1 MLSPRPIPQISCELR
16 SQTAALAFERRKPAI
31 ISGMSSNDLENLER
45 RNAELGV
52 LNQIA
57 QALNAE
63 LDLDRAL
70 RTTLTLTVRLMD
82 LQTGWIWLTHDD
94 GSNARLAVHQNLPPA
109 LADHPH
115 RMKGSTWCT
124 CIDDYQE
131 GDLSGA
137 ANINVIKCS
146 RLKDEMRGTD
156 GLRYHATVPIYAHGK
171 KLGLMNA
178 SSRDER
184 ALTADE
190 LRLLSTIGD
199 MLGMA
204 IERARLFRRGAETG
218 AAEERTRIAREI
230 HDTLAQDL
238 TAIALQLETVDALIE
253 ADHDSDKVHKL
264 VTQALVRARQ
274 GLDETRRS
282 VMNLRAAPL
291 EGQTMSEALAALAHD
306 YGGRWNLAVQTDL
319 KPVRDVPPHIEN
331 GLFRIA
337 QEAFSNIARHAG
349 ATGFSVILRQQRGHI
364 QLVITDDG
372 RGFAVA
378 DVPDDR
384 YGLIGMNERAI
395 LLGGQCVISTAPG
408 QGTRIDVEIPV
419 EPR

>member
-1 MLSPRPIPQISCELR
+1 MLR
-16 SQTAALAFERRKPAI
+16 
-31 ISGMSSNDLENLER
+31 MSNSIDLETLER
-45 RNAELGV
+45 RNAELSV

-82 LQTGWIWLTHDD
+82 LQTGWIWLTDDD

-131 GDLSGA
+131 GDLSSA

-184 ALTADE
+184 ALTTDE

-238 TAIALQLETVDALIE
+238 TAITLQLETADALIE
-253 ADHDSDKVHKL
+253 ANRDSQKVHAL

-291 EGQTMSEALAALAHD
+291 DQRTLGEALAALAHD
-306 YGGRWNLAVQTDL
+306 YGGRWNLAVKTDL
-319 KPVRDVPPHIEN
+319 KPVRDIPPHIEN

-337 QEAFSNIARHAG
+337 QEAFSNIARHAR
-349 ATGFSVILRQQRGHI
+349 ATEMSVSLKQQRDKVK
-364 QLVITDDG
+364 LVISDDG
-372 RGFAVA
+372 QGFDMK
-378 DVPDDR
+378 DVPVGR
-384 YGLIGMNERAI
+384 YGLVGINERAI
-395 LLGGQCVISTAPG
+395 LLGGQCTIATAPG
-408 QGTRIDVEIPV
+408 QGTRIEVELPV

>member
-1 MLSPRPIPQISCELR
+1 MTNDIS
-16 SQTAALAFERRKPAI
+16 T
-31 ISGMSSNDLENLER
+31 LER
-45 RNAELGV
+45 RNAELSV

-70 RTTLTLTVRLMD
+70 RTTLSLVVRLME
-82 LQTGWIWLTHDD
+82 LQVGWIWLTDDD
-94 GSNARLAVHQNLPPA
+94 GSNARLAVSQNLPPA

-131 GDLSGA
+131 GDLSSA

-146 RLKDEMRGTD
+146 RLKDDLRGTD

-178 SSRDER
+178 TSADER
-184 ALTADE
+184 ALTPDE

-238 TAIALQLETVDALIE
+238 TAIALQLETADALLE
-253 ADHDSDKVHKL
+253 ADHDPGKVRSV

-291 EGQTMSEALAALAHD
+291 EGHNIADALAVLAND
-306 YGGRWNLAVQTDL
+306 YGGRWGLAVETDL
-319 KPVRDVPPHIEN
+319 KPVQDVPPHIEN

-349 ATGFSVILRQQRGHI
+349 ATGFKVALSQKRGYVK
-364 QLVITDDG
+364 LVITDDG
-372 RGFAVA
+372 RGF
-378 DVPDDR
+378 DSSEVPDGR
-384 YGLIGMNERAI
+384 YGLVGMSERAL
-395 LLGGQCVISTAPG
+395 LLGGQCTISTAPG
-408 QGTRIDVEIPV
+408 QGTRIEVQLPV
-419 EPR
+419 EARG

>member
-1 MLSPRPIPQISCELR
+1 MTNDIS
-16 SQTAALAFERRKPAI
+16 T
-31 ISGMSSNDLENLER
+31 LER
-45 RNAELGV
+45 RNAELSV

-70 RTTLTLTVRLMD
+70 RTTLSLVVRLMD
-82 LQTGWIWLTHDD
+82 LQVGWIWLTDDD
-94 GSNARLAVHQNLPPA
+94 GSNARLAVSQNLPPA

-131 GDLSGA
+131 GDLSSA

-146 RLKDEMRGTD
+146 RLKDDLRGTD

-178 SSRDER
+178 TSADER
-184 ALTADE
+184 ALTPDE
-190 LRLLSTIGD
+190 LRLLSTMGG

-238 TAIALQLETVDALIE
+238 TAIALQLETADALLE
-253 ADHDSDKVHKL
+253 VDHDPAKVRSV
-264 VTQALVRARQ
+264 VTQ
-274 GLDETRRS
+274 
-282 VMNLRAAPL
+282 
-291 EGQTMSEALAALAHD
+291 
-306 YGGRWNLAVQTDL
+306 
-319 KPVRDVPPHIEN
+319 
-331 GLFRIA
+331 
-337 QEAFSNIARHAG
+337 
-349 ATGFSVILRQQRGHI
+349 
-364 QLVITDDG
+364 
-372 RGFAVA
+372 
-378 DVPDDR
+378 
-384 YGLIGMNERAI
+384 
-395 LLGGQCVISTAPG
+395 
-408 QGTRIDVEIPV
+408 
-419 EPR
+419 

>member
-1 MLSPRPIPQISCELR
+1 MTNDIP
-16 SQTAALAFERRKPAI
+16 T
-31 ISGMSSNDLENLER
+31 LER
-45 RNAELGV
+45 RNAELSV

-70 RTTLTLTVRLMD
+70 RTTLSLVVRLMD
-82 LQTGWIWLTHDD
+82 LQVGWIWLTDDD
-94 GSNARLAVHQNLPPA
+94 GSNARLAVSQNLPPA

-131 GDLSGA
+131 GDLSSA

-146 RLKDEMRGTD
+146 RLKDDLRGTD

-178 SSRDER
+178 TSADER
-184 ALTADE
+184 ALTPDE

-238 TAIALQLETVDALIE
+238 TAIALQLETADALLE
-253 ADHDSDKVHKL
+253 ADHDPVRVRSV

-291 EGQTMSEALAALAHD
+291 EGHNIADALAALAND
-306 YGGRWNLAVQTDL
+306 YGGRWGLAVQTDL
-319 KPVRDVPPHIEN
+319 KPVQDVPPHIEN

-349 ATGFSVILRQQRGHI
+349 ATGFTVALNQKRGYVR
-364 QLVITDDG
+364 LVITDDG
-372 RGFAVA
+372 RGF
-378 DVPDDR
+378 DSSEVPDGR
-384 YGLIGMNERAI
+384 YGLVGMSERAL
-395 LLGGQCVISTAPG
+395 LLGGQCTISTAPG
-408 QGTRIDVEIPV
+408 HGTRIEVQLPV
-419 EPR
+419 EPRG